1 MTCVIAS
8 GFFNSSFYTLV
19 PVYLERHG
27 YGLGRVPI
35 FLSAALIA
43 ALLVQYPV
51 GMASD
56 RFGRRPMTVAALGLA
71 VVISVLLAVCGAAP
85 FWVLIVLGC
94 LLSGV
99 TAPLYGLGAGQ
110 TNDRVSRG
118 DYVAASGGLL
128 FAWAL
133 GSTVGPVAAGAVMA
147 RAGANSLFAFLAV
160 ALLLLSGF
168 TLLRI
173 RQSASVPNES
183 SFVVASRAPTLMP
196 ELNPQT
202 PEEPEADPHS
212 DSASH
217 PGPTRPRRTKFG

>member
-1 MTCVIAS
+1 
-8 GFFNSSFYTLV
+8 
-19 PVYLERHG
+19 
-27 YGLGRVPI
+27 
-35 FLSAALIA
+35 
-43 ALLVQYPV
+43 
-51 GMASD
+51 
-56 RFGRRPMTVAALGLA
+56 MTVASLGLA
-71 VVISVLLAVCGAAP
+71 VIISISLAVCGAAP

-133 GSTVGPVAAGAVMA
+133 GSTVGPLAAGAVMA
-147 RAGANSLFAFLAV
+147 RAGANSLFAVLAV
-160 ALLLLSGF
+160 ALLLLSRF

-183 SFVVASRAPTLMP
+183 AFVVARRAPALMA
-196 ELNPQT
+196 ELNPEAP
-202 PEEPEADPHS
+202 PETETEPEPVA
-212 DSASH
+212 
-217 PGPTRPRRTKFG
+217 GPPPSRPRRTKFG

>member
-1 MTCVIAS
+1 M
-8 GFFNSSFYTLV
+8 
-19 PVYLERHG
+19 
-27 YGLGRVPI
+27 
-35 FLSAALIA
+35 
-43 ALLVQYPV
+43 
-51 GMASD
+51 
-56 RFGRRPMTVAALGLA
+56 
-71 VVISVLLAVCGAAP
+71 ISILLAVCGAAP
-85 FWVLIVLGC
+85 FWVLVLLGC

-110 TNDRVSRG
+110 TNDRVTRG

-133 GSTVGPVAAGAVMA
+133 GSTVGPLAAGAVMA

-183 SFVVASRAPTLMP
+183 SFVVARAAPTQMP
-196 ELNPQT
+196 ELNPQA
-202 PEEPEADPHS
+202 PPDSEPEPEPAARP
-212 DSASH
+212 A
-217 PGPTRPRRTKFG
+217 PTRPRRTKFG